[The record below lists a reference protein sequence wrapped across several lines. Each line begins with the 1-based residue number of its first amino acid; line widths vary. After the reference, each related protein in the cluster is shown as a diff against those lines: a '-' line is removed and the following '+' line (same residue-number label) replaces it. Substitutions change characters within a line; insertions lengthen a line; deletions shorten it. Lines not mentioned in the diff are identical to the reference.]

1 MELYVHLPF
10 CRSKCRY
17 CDFPSFAG
25 CETFMPAYVDAVL
38 REAALRA
45 EQLGHPELQTVF
57 FGGGT
62 PSLLPPELLTRL
74 IRSLRALFPLAPDAE
89 WTAEANPGTLTEAWL
104 GAALEGGVNRLSLG
118 VQAAQEPLL
127 QMLGRIHTAK
137 DAEASVRMARRAG
150 FANLSLDLMFGLPG
164 QTRQDWQDTL
174 AFALGLQPEHLSCYG
189 LIVEPGTMLEADV
202 ASGRLVLPGEEDER
216 AMYDDALRLLAEQG
230 YKQYEI
236 SNFARPGRRCR
247 HNLGYWTHVPYLG
260 LGSSAASMLPADAPG
275 FVWRRESNP
284 PKLADYLRMMENGA
298 APERETSLIDPAEA
312 RFETMM
318 LGLRL
323 TEGVAEDAFEREHGV
338 SLASVYGEKLKSL
351 AAQGLLRHES
361 GRWRLTRRG
370 MDVQNAVLVE
380 LMD

>member
-25 CETFMPAYVDAVL
+25 CEVFMPAYVDAVL
-38 REAALRA
+38 REAAQRA
-45 EQLGHPELQTVF
+45 EQLSHPEMQTVF

-62 PSLLPPELLTRL
+62 PSLLPPDQLTRL
-74 IRSLRALFPLAPDAE
+74 LRGLKALFPAAPDAE

-104 GAALEGGVNRLSLG
+104 RAALEGGVNRLSLG
-118 VQAAQEPLL
+118 LQAAQEPLL
-127 QMLGRIHTAK
+127 RMLGRIHTAR
-137 DAEASVRMARRAG
+137 DAEASVRMARQAG
-150 FANLSLDLMFGLPG
+150 LKNLSLDLMFGLPG
-164 QTRQDWQDTL
+164 QTRRDWLDTL
-174 AFALGLQPEHLSCYG
+174 GFALSLRPEHLSCYG
-189 LIVEPGTMLEADV
+189 LIVEPGTPMEADV
-202 ASGRLVLPGEEDER
+202 AAGSLALPGEEDER
-216 AMYDDALRLLAEQG
+216 AMYDDAIRVLAEHG
-230 YKQYEI
+230 FRQYEI
-236 SNFARPGRRCR
+236 SNFALPGRECR
-247 HNLGYWTHVPYLG
+247 HNIGYWTHVPYLG

-284 PKLADYLRMMENGA
+284 PALADYQRMTEDGS
-298 APERETSLIDPAEA
+298 PGRETEAVDPAEA

-318 LGLRL
+318 LGLRM
-323 TEGVAEDAFEREHGV
+323 TDGVAEADFLREHGI
-338 SLASVYGEKLKSL
+338 SVDEAYGEKLKSL
-351 AAQGLLRHES
+351 AGRGLLRHED